1 MNKPLILLIL
11 LSQFFSCQEK
21 SFDYKI
27 LQYQGNDSLNTKVVK
42 VVKFNPDS
50 LIIYEEY
57 RGYKS
62 DNANSTTDVNTTN
75 LYNDTLLVK
84 TLKYYPNIPNSIC
97 CDSSKLEYFYNDKNL
112 LIKRIAYEYKR
123 VLKKGTPFK
132 DNLTSDDFEKERQW
146 ELSSETF
153 YSYDSLGRKI
163 EYNASEKHWS
173 SQNRFVWT
181 YDKQNRIQEEKSF
194 DEDRLIWTKFYEYQE
209 NSYKYTMTWYD
220 YEVNP
225 RHLKDKSKSWEYRP
239 QKICEYKLNEN
250 GQELEE
256 LATTETG
263 EFISKL
269 ITVYDEKNRIAKT
282 TKHFEEDKPIMT
294 HIYIYE

>member
-1 MNKPLILLIL
+1 MNKLLIL
-11 LSQFFSCQEK
+11 VFLFSLFCSCQEK

-27 LQYQGNDSLNTKVVK
+27 LQYEGIDSLNTKIVK
-42 VVKFNPDS
+42 KVKFNSDS
-50 LIIYEEY
+50 LVIYEEY

-62 DNANSTTDVNTTN
+62 DNANSISDVNTT
-75 LYNDTLLVK
+75 YIYKDTLLTK
-84 TLKYYPNIPNSIC
+84 TINYRPNLKGIC
-97 CDSSKLEYFYNDKNL
+97 CDSSKMEFFYNNKNL
-112 LIKRIAYEYKR
+112 LERRIAYDYKR

-132 DNLTSDDFEKERQW
+132 DNLNSDDFEKERQW

-153 YSYDSLGRKI
+153 YSYDNLGRKI
-163 EYNASEKHWS
+163 EYNAPEKHWS

-181 YDKQNRIQEEKSF
+181 YDNQNRIQEEKSF

-220 YEVNP
+220 YEGNP

-239 QKICEYKLNEN
+239 QKICEYKLNEI

-282 TKHFEEDKPIMT
+282 TKYLEENKPIMT